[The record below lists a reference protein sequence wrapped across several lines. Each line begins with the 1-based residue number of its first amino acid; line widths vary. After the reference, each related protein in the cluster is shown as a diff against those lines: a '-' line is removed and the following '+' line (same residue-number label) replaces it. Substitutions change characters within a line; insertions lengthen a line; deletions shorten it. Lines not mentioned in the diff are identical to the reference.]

1 MHTLVFELHALIQP
15 LRASLKGEGWCFSK
29 SDKISNLVRYER
41 PWSQELTH
49 SNSDGPPLKKDDWQL
64 QGALTMQKLRK
75 LVVTKEQKLYILENW
90 KKKQSFIHKLI
101 FIFILNISF
110 YFQIWQMWLYIRS
123 SCRSTVTAYPINK
136 ISKSNRI
143 HFLISNVQN
152 ALPR

>member
-1 MHTLVFELHALIQP
+1 MHTQVFELHALIQP

-90 KKKQSFIHKLI
+90 KKNNH
-101 FIFILNISF
+101 
-110 YFQIWQMWLYIRS
+110 LYIS
-123 SCRSTVTAYPINK
+123 LYFYIKYLFLFPDMTNVAIYKVKLQINCNCL
-136 ISKSNRI
+136 SY
-143 HFLISNVQN
+143 Q
-152 ALPR
+152 